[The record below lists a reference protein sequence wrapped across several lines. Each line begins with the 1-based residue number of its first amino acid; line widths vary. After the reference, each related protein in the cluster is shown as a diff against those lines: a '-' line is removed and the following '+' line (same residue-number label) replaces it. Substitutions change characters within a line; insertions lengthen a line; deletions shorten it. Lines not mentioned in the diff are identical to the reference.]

1 MYLLYIYM
9 ESVIEKFSKKPK
21 IATKKSFTVALEI
34 EKNNNREKNDELIE
48 IDVLTY
54 QEEKE
59 QKEKEEKEK
68 PIIIDQ
74 TKEATKEDKN
84 EYKKM
89 RKKLTKHS
97 KVSKKEEEEPVV
109 EQEQIQNM
117 DKEIKI
123 KAKRRKRKTKPV
135 DISRQA
141 VNEITSV
148 ELGDEIKERLP
159 SKDKFIVMK
168 HSSYYMNNREKF
180 IYFINNL
187 FRTYKDELL
196 KEEHQLSCDGSK
208 QDSEFKL
215 LIHQKIVRDY
225 INFYTPYRGLLIYH
239 GLGSGKTCSSIAIAE
254 GFLGIPAIAFTEG
267 LTSMK
272 KIVVMTPASL
282 KTNFFEE
289 LKKCGNPIFKK
300 QQYWDFV
307 SVNSN
312 DEEKIAKLSKAL
324 GLKVSYIKEQKG
336 AWLVNVKKET
346 NYHKL
351 STEHKNAIEK
361 QIDEMIRQKYTFISY
376 NGLRFDKLNEITKQ
390 NTFNPFDNKVIIIDE
405 AHNFVS
411 RIVNKIEKDN
421 AKSPKFISTKL
432 YELLL
437 TANNA
442 RIILLTGTP
451 IINYPNEIGILFNLL
466 RGYIKSWSMPIKIN
480 PENPKKITTEM
491 IQNILKKHEIV
502 DYIEIINNNLIITRN
517 PYSFSNKFYSRGEN
531 VNYLGV
537 KKNIKMKT
545 LSDEEFS
552 NNIVDLL
559 TKNGI
564 TIHKPGIK
572 IEYNKALPD
581 KLNDFMRYFIN
592 EDTGDF
598 KNEDVF
604 KKRILGLTSYFK
616 SAQEQLM
623 PSYKQ
628 ESDLHIINIE
638 MSDYQFSKYEEVRL
652 QERNIEKKRKSKK
665 ANDLY
670 SSTNSS
676 YRIFSRCYCNFVFPN
691 PPGRPMPKKKIAQ
704 EVKDGDDK
712 FNLEEAIELV
722 RDEDDVDGITDSEK
736 KKNIDG
742 RYLEDENIVES
753 NIDDSYGARI
763 QNALN
768 FLVQNKDTLLTHEA
782 LQTYSPK
789 FLHILENL
797 EDPMLIGSHLIY
809 SQFRTLEGIGILS
822 IIMEASGF
830 VKFKLKK
837 EGINW
842 SLDIPKHQRIPKKM
856 FALYTGTET
865 TEEKELIRNI
875 FNGNFDLLPSKL
887 KTECLE
893 INKNNFYGEIIKVFM
908 ITASGAEGISLKNVR
923 HVHIV
928 EPYWHPVRKEQV
940 IGRARRICS
949 HSDLPEAER
958 NIKVYMYLMK
968 FTDNQIQY
976 KMSKTIKNNDKSKY
990 DKTNKRPFTSDESL
1004 FEIMNRKE
1012 NITNQLLR
1020 SIKEASF
1027 DCSIHNSS
1035 SSEETLECF
1044 SFGNETNS
1052 KFFSY
1057 KPNLEN
1063 EDKDEKVKEL
1073 NILVKSWRAKKKIV
1087 NGKAYALRLDDNRE
1101 PTDKLYDLV
1110 SFQRAQANPG
1120 KKIQA
1125 EYVGKLIKGEDGKEF
1140 IEGS

>member
-1 MYLLYIYM
+1 M

-21 IATKKSFTVALEI
+21 IATKKSFTVALEK
-34 EKNNNREKNDELIE
+34 EKKENERNDELVE
-48 IDVLTY
+48 IDVLNY
-54 QEEKE
+54 QE
-59 QKEKEEKEK
+59 QKEKEDKSEK

-74 TKEATKEDKN
+74 TNIITKEEKN
-84 EYKKM
+84 KYQKL
-89 RKKLTKHS
+89 RKKLNIKS
-97 KVSKKEEEEPVV
+97 KVVKKEVEEPIIEENKT
-109 EQEQIQNM
+109 EQ
-117 DKEIKI
+117 DVGKEIKI
-123 KAKRRKRKTKPV
+123 KTKRRKRITKPV
-135 DISRQA
+135 DISRPA

-148 ELGDEIKERLP
+148 ELGEEIKNRLP
-159 SKDKFIVMK
+159 EKDKFIIMK
-168 HSSYYMNNREKF
+168 HASYYMNNREKF

-187 FRTYKDELL
+187 FRTYKDDLL
-196 KEEHQLSCDGSK
+196 KEEHQLSCDDK
-208 QDSEFKL
+208 NVDNEFKL

-282 KTNFFEE
+282 QTNFFEE

-307 SVNSN
+307 NIDKN
-312 DEEKIAKLSKAL
+312 DEEKIQQISKAL
-324 GLKVSYIKEQKG
+324 GLKTSYIKEQKG
-336 AWLVNVKKET
+336 AWLVNVKKES
-346 NYHKL
+346 NYNNL
-351 STEHKNAIEK
+351 STENKSAIEK
-361 QIDEMIRQKYTFISY
+361 QIDEMIRQKYSFISY

-390 NTFNPFDNKVIIIDE
+390 DTFNPFDNKVVIIDE

-411 RIVNKIEKDN
+411 RIVNKIDIPKAQEK
-421 AKSPKFISTKL
+421 KFISMKL

-437 TANNA
+437 SANNA

-451 IINYPNEIGILFNLL
+451 MINYPNEIGILFNLL
-466 RGYIKSWSMPIKIN
+466 RGYIKSWVMPIKIN
-480 PENPKKITTEM
+480 PENPRKITTEM
-491 IQNILKKHEIV
+491 VQNILKKHEIV
-502 DYIEIINNNLIITRN
+502 DYIEIINNNLVITRN
-517 PYSFSNKFYSRGEN
+517 PYSFSNKFYSKGEN

-545 LSDEEFS
+545 ISDDEFS
-552 NNIVDLL
+552 NHIIDLL
-559 TKNGI
+559 SKNNVF
-564 TIHKPGIK
+564 IHKPGVK

-581 KLNDFMRYFIN
+581 KLNDVMRFFIN
-592 EDTGDF
+592 EDTADF
-598 KNEDVF
+598 KNEDIF
-604 KKRILGLTSYFK
+604 KKRIIGLTSYLK
-616 SAQEQLM
+616 SAQEKLM
-623 PSYKQ
+623 PSFKPS
-628 ESDLHIINIE
+628 SDLHEIYIE

-652 QERNIEKKRKSKK
+652 QERNIEKKRKTKK
-665 ANDLY
+665 NNDLY

-704 EVKDGDDK
+704 ETKEEEK
-712 FNLEEAIELV
+712 FNLEEAIELTK
-722 RDEDDVDGITDSEK
+722 DEDDIDGITNREK

-742 RYLEDENIVES
+742 RYLEDEDIEES
-753 NIDDSYGARI
+753 NIDESYGARI

-768 FLVQNKDTLLTHEA
+768 FLLQNKDTLLTHEA
-782 LQTYSPK
+782 LKTYSPK
-789 FLHILENL
+789 FLHILENI
-797 EDPMLIGSHLIY
+797 EDPMMIGSHLIY

-822 IIMEASGF
+822 IILEANGF

-856 FALYTGTET
+856 FTLYTGTET

-887 KTECLE
+887 KEECLE

-949 HSDLPEAER
+949 HSDLPETER

-968 FTDNQIQY
+968 FTDNQIQH

-990 DKTNKRPFTSDESL
+990 DKTNKSPFTSDESL

-1027 DCSIHNSS
+1027 DCSIHSS
-1035 SSEETLECF
+1035 SSSETLECF

-1057 KPNLEN
+1057 KPNLEH
-1063 EDKDEKVKEL
+1063 EDKDDKVKDL
-1073 NILVKSWRAKKKIV
+1073 NIQVKAWHAKRKVV
-1087 NGKAYALRLDDNRE
+1087 NGKAYALRLDDKGN

-1110 SFQRAQANPG
+1110 SFQTAQKNPN
-1120 KKIQA
+1120 KKIQV
-1125 EYVGKLIKGEDGKEF
+1125 EFVGKLIKDESGKEF
-1140 IEGS
+1140 VEGI